1 MAGTGGI
8 RKDGRALPRTW
19 LGASTIAILNEHSDS
34 GVQAYEQGEENNPP
48 VFPPASAGA
57 AAVLLPSRL
66 HVSRN
71 LDGHAWHART
81 SGFLVYLSRPCC
93 WIDSLLNLSACHAC
107 GICGDPGIR

>member
-19 LGASTIAILNEHSDS
+19 LESSTIAIPNEHGDS
-34 GVQAYEQGEENNPP
+34 GVQGYEAGEKNNPP
-48 VFPPASAGA
+48 EFPPASAR
-57 AAVLLPSRL
+57 AVAFFLPSRL

-81 SGFLVYLSRPCC
+81 SGFLVHLSRPCC
-93 WIDSLLNLSACHAC
+93 GIDSLLNLSSCHAC
-107 GICGDPGIR
+107 GICCDPGIR